1 MGLRIHRLWLLVMA
15 LLLPLLIGPPT
26 HAQPLES
33 SLGTYPLPPIV
44 GMSGESRLQPV
55 LTDFKHLWMADDDG
69 PISLWGYLVIKDYF
83 PGGDS
88 LSVVVT
94 IDHHATYGT
103 RGIQF
108 FELKTQTGSVAI
120 SADVDTAFAKVLTAS
135 AGKKIRITV
144 EPYAAQE
151 ISR

>member
-44 GMSGESRLQPV
+44 GMSGEDP
-55 LTDFKHLWMADDDG
+55 F
-69 PISLWGYLVIKDYF
+69 
-83 PGGDS
+83 
-88 LSVVVT
+88 SVVVT
-94 IDHHATYGT
+94 VDHHTTYDS

-108 FELKTQTGSVAI
+108 FELKTATGSVVV
-120 SADVDTAFAKVLTAS
+120 SADADTAFAKALTAN
-135 AGKKIRITV
+135 AGKKVRVTV
-144 EPYAAQE
+144 EPYVVQE
-151 ISR
+151 IKR